1 MSAKEL
7 IDFEIF
13 HFGKKKRKKRDIL
26 RIFHKVLNFFKK

>member
-13 HFGKKKRKKRDIL
+13 HFGKKEGFLGRKTKTA
-26 RIFHKVLNFFKK
+26 NFIISENLI